1 MSCLSC
7 PRNPS
12 VLRLDWFKSSRHSV
26 DHSRIVSNRE
36 KAPSNSRLT
45 NAKDDR
51 SSVSKAL
58 VTETILGIL
67 P

>member
-1 MSCLSC
+1 MF
-7 PRNPS
+7 
-12 VLRLDWFKSSRHSV
+12 LRLDWFKSTRQSV
-26 DHSRIVSNRE
+26 DYSGIVSNRE
-36 KAPSNSRLT
+36 MAPSNSRLT

-51 SSVSKAL
+51 SCVSKAL